1 MGEDVFGGE
10 SARGRGVAVDVPPGV
25 AQSGHKPWS

>member
-1 MGEDVFGGE
+1 MFGGE